1 MARCALLAIALLV
14 SGSAALKLTR
24 RAVVNAVPAATLAAA
39 TAVRAEDGVDGV
51 TIAAPPS
58 ELAAASTT
66 ERAAALKPLYKA
78 AVTAKRSRRAA
89 PGEII
94 NEPEEQGDDSP
105 FVGRFTDP
113 NHPGGIRDVIL
124 EKTQF
129 GLFRLATVR
138 GGGGRGEPSSYE
150 LPAMVYGDR
159 ITVDF
164 SPKGGPMGLTGT
176 FYGGATAT
184 AVGRGTAPKGST
196 GGIKW
201 PDNNFWPKV
210 DQQQ

>member
-1 MARCALLAIALLV
+1 MARCTLLAVALLISNA
-14 SGSAALKLTR
+14 AALKLTR
-24 RAVVNAVPAATLAAA
+24 RAVFNAVPAAAVGAA
-39 TAVRAEDGVDGV
+39 TAARAEDDV
-51 TIAAPPS
+51 AAAVVPQSPS

-66 ERAAALKPLYKA
+66 ERKAALKPLYKA
-78 AVTAKRSRRAA
+78 ALTAKRSRRAA
-89 PGEII
+89 PGEMM
-94 NEPEEQGDDSP
+94 NEPEEQGDSSP
-105 FVGRFTDP
+105 FVGKFTDP
-113 NHPGGIRDVIL
+113 NHPGGTRDVTL
-124 EKTQF
+124 ETTQF

-138 GGGGRGEPSSYE
+138 GGGGRGEPASYE

-184 AVGRGTAPKGST
+184 AVGRGTAPKGSA

-201 PDNNFWPKV
+201 SDENFWPKV
-210 DQQQ
+210 EQQ